1 MNKLD
6 KFMLKVIPYVLFMI
20 LLTCLILVMYVTYGV
35 FSEYLHITDY
45 GKICTKITY
54 VISLFALILGILT
67 ITFML
72 YMIGIEIKEE
82 WGSE

>member
-82 WGSE
+82 WRR

>member
-20 LLTCLILVMYVTYGV
+20 LLTCLILVIYVTYGV

-45 GKICTKITY
+45 GKIYTKITY
-54 VISLFALILGILT
+54 VINLFTLILSVLT

-72 YMIGIEIKEE
+72 YMIGIEIKEK
-82 WGSE
+82 WGSK

>member
-20 LLTCLILVMYVTYGV
+20 LLTCLILVIYVTYGV
-35 FSEYLHITDY
+35 FSEYLYIIDY

-54 VISLFALILGILT
+54 VINLFTLILIVLT

-72 YMIGIEIKEE
+72 YMIGIEIKEK
-82 WGSE
+82 WGR